1 MTKQEFM
8 PMNKPLCMS
17 AVLILCLG
25 TIAVGAADNWPSWRG
40 PAFNGVC
47 DAVNVP
53 TAWSATDNVAWKL
66 PLPGPSGSTPAVWD
80 DRVFV
85 TTTGEGKNLVLCI
98 DRSGKILWQ
107 KAVGDER
114 KGKHDRKGS
123 GAHPSPTTDG
133 THVFVYYRSGDLAC
147 LDFQGNI
154 VWQKNLQQLYGPDTL
169 WWDLGT
175 SPVLTRDHVVVAVIH
190 DKPAFLLAFD
200 KATGQLAWKQD
211 RSLDAPREANQSYTT
226 PIVYTESDRQTLFI
240 LGADHITAHNAA
252 DGKEIWRVGGLN
264 PDGQGFFR
272 CIASPVVSDGI
283 LVAPYARG
291 KTLTAVRLG
300 GSGDV
305 TKTHQ
310 AWFRDDLSTDIP
322 SLAAKDGRLYVL
334 ADRGQFACMDIKTG
348 KTLWSGEL
356 ANRKATFSASP
367 VLVDGKIYL
376 TSDSGTTFV
385 LQQGDE
391 FKLLATNELGEFTMA
406 TPVFT
411 RNQILI
417 KTYKNLFCIGK

>member
-1 MTKQEFM
+1 
-8 PMNKPLCMS
+8 MNRLFYAFAGIVFGWGS
-17 AVLILCLG
+17 A
-25 TIAVGAADNWPSWRG
+25 AGAADNWPSWRG
-40 PAFNGVC
+40 PAYNGVC

-80 DRVFV
+80 DRIFV
-85 TTTGEGKNLVLCI
+85 TTTSEGKNLVLCI
-98 DRSGKILWQ
+98 DRSGKMLWQ

-154 VWQKNLQQLYGPDTL
+154 VWEKNLQKLYGPDTL
-169 WWDLGT
+169 WWDMGT
-175 SPVLTRDHVVVAVIH
+175 SPVLTKAHVVVAVIH

-200 KATGQLAWKQD
+200 KATGRLAWKQD

-226 PIVYTESDRQTLFI
+226 PIVYTEGDRQTLFI
-240 LGADHITAHNAA
+240 LGADHITAHDAA

-264 PDGQGFFR
+264 PNGQGFFR

-291 KTLTAVRLG
+291 KTRPFVSAVPAISPRPTWPGFATTSRPTSLPWPPKTAV
-300 GSGDV
+300 SMCSPIAANSP
-305 TKTHQ
+305 
-310 AWFRDDLSTDIP
+310 AWISKPARPCGPGNWPTAKRP
-322 SLAAKDGRLYVL
+322 SAHHRFWWMAK
-334 ADRGQFACMDIKTG
+334 
-348 KTLWSGEL
+348 
-356 ANRKATFSASP
+356 
-367 VLVDGKIYL
+367 
-376 TSDSGTTFV
+376 
-385 LQQGDE
+385 
-391 FKLLATNELGEFTMA
+391 FT
-406 TPVFT
+406 
-411 RNQILI
+411 
-417 KTYKNLFCIGK
+417 